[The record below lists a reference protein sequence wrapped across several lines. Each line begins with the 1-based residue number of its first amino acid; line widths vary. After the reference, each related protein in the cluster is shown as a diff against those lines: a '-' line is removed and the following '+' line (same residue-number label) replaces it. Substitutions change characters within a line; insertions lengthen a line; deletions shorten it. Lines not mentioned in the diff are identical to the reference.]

1 MTRPPASRCFSPISA
16 SRCRNRSA
24 VIPTGFT
31 GNSTIARWPKAEA
44 LVFLTR
50 FLHANRYP
58 LRSKTPLALRSRPQQ
73 RIQIDIDQARR
84 PDVTDFEGVGLE
96 PVFYQPD
103 FLDADQVLPRIR
115 NDEAGGRRPD
125 VRGVGISEIPAL
137 VHVAAG
143 DEPQIDGVEHPDQ
156 ALSRRHR
163 NVAYRC
169 CREFGIVR

>member
-58 LRSKTPLALRSRPQQ
+58 LRAKTPLALRNAPQQ
-73 RIQIDIDQARR
+73 RIQVHIRQARR
-84 PDVTDFEGVGLE
+84 PEITDVEGVGLE
-96 PVFYQPD
+96 PVSHQPD
-103 FLDADQVLPRIR
+103 FLDAEQFLPRIR
-115 NDEAGGRRPD
+115 NDE
-125 VRGVGISEIPAL
+125 
-137 VHVAAG
+137 
-143 DEPQIDGVEHPDQ
+143 
-156 ALSRRHR
+156 
-163 NVAYRC
+163 
-169 CREFGIVR
+169 